1 MPHFNLFV
9 SLGSNVVSDLP
20 NRMQLNLIFLQMLAI
35 NFVLSEPGLMAQ
47 AVMCPHTIELKFFSA
62 NKRLY

>member
-1 MPHFNLFV
+1 MLLKKCENID
-9 SLGSNVVSDLP
+9 G
-20 NRMQLNLIFLQMLAI
+20 IFLQMLAI